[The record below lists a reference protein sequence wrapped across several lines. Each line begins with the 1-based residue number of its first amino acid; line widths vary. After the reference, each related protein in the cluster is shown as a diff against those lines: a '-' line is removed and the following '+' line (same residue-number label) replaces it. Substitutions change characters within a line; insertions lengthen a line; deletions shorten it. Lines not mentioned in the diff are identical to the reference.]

1 MTTAYKNHEFF
12 RHDNKEAMAIRT
24 KCAMDA
30 LRDVCQWLE
39 SGGEVAVSDISEY
52 LNDCLF
58 RV

>member
-39 SGGEVAVSDISEY
+39 GGGEVAVSNVS
-52 LNDCLF
+52 
-58 RV
+58 